1 MITTTFTGEEIQ
13 IYAHISAIFVL
24 ETKKLGRTGSIPV
37 IASWLSTSIC
47 SGFPMA
53 AIPRSNPKPL
63 MLLALADLY
72 VLKSAKVQWRRGG
85 GDGAATFE
93 QRRFFF
99 NFFSKIN
106 AKSNAVAFYFS
117 I

>member
-1 MITTTFTGEEIQ
+1 
-13 IYAHISAIFVL
+13 
-24 ETKKLGRTGSIPV
+24 
-37 IASWLSTSIC
+37 
-47 SGFPMA
+47 MA

-93 QRRFFF
+93 QWRIFF
-99 NFFSKIN
+99 NFFLK
-106 AKSNAVAFYFS
+106 
-117 I
+117 